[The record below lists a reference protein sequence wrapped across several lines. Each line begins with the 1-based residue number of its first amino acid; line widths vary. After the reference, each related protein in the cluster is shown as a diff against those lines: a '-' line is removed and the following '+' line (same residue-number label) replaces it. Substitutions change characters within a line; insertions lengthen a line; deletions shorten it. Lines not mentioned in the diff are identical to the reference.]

1 MELKFNNGKF
11 RIMQIADVQ
20 DTQNTSDDT
29 VRFIREAL
37 KMAKP
42 DLVVFTGDQVK
53 GYGFYLMGGDNKKK
67 VTECINKFLAPLDET
82 GIPFTFVFGNHDDQA
97 FSISKKEQFEI
108 YKSHENCVAY
118 NADDEID
125 GYCNHNL
132 EIKGEDGKT
141 KLNVYLV
148 DSLKATLDG
157 TCDHVHE
164 NQLEWYK
171 NTRDR
176 LKEEN
181 GDYVPSIV
189 FQHIPVEEIYELL
202 MEVPQGTPNSARG
215 YRQWE
220 GKFFSVN
227 PERVK
232 IDNRTF
238 IGETPSVPKEN
249 GGQFEVMNE
258 KGDVMAMFFGHD
270 HNNSFVG
277 EYKGMKMGYTQ
288 GCGFNVYGPGRKRGV
303 RIFDFQE
310 TNPVDFTTTTLT
322 VDDLDDFK
330 ITKKVKHG
338 FYTYAPTSVDAVKL
352 IAKKYVLPVAGAVAT
367 VATIGS
373 LLKKKI
379 K

>member
-11 RIMQIADVQ
+11 RIMQIADIQ
-20 DTQNTSDDT
+20 DTQHTSDAT

-37 KMAKP
+37 QKAKP
-42 DLVVFTGDQVK
+42 DLVVFTGDQIK
-53 GYGFYLMGGDNKKK
+53 GYGFYLFGGDNKKK
-67 VTECINKFLAPLDET
+67 VTECINKFLVPLDET

-97 FSISKKEQFEI
+97 FSISKKEQYAI
-108 YKSHENCVAY
+108 YNSHEMCVAY

-148 DSLKATLDG
+148 DSLTSTLDG

-181 GDYVPSIV
+181 GDYVPSVV
-189 FQHIPVEEIYELL
+189 FQHIPVNEIYELL
-202 MEVPQGTPNSARG
+202 MEVPKGTPNSARG
-215 YRQWE
+215 YREWE
-220 GKFFSVN
+220 GKYFAVN
-227 PERVK
+227 PQMAT

-238 IGETPSVPKEN
+238 IGETPSVPEKN
-249 GGQFEVMNE
+249 GGEFNVMNE
-258 KGDVMAMFFGHD
+258 KGDVFLMLFGHD
-270 HNNSFVG
+270 HNNSFIG
-277 EYKGMKMGYTQ
+277 EYKGMKLGYTQ
-288 GCGFNVYGPGRKRGV
+288 GCGFNVYGPGKKRGV
-303 RIFDFQE
+303 RLIDFDE
-310 TNPVDFTTTTLT
+310 SNPAEFTSTTLT
-322 VDDLDDFK
+322 VEDLEKFDVGN
-330 ITKKVKHG
+330 KVKHF
-338 FYTYAPTSVDAVKL
+338 FYSYAPTSVDAVKVL
-352 IAKKYVLPVAGAVAT
+352 AKQILPPVVAGIATTAVA
-367 VATIGS
+367 VK
-373 LLKKKI
+373 LLKKK

>member
-20 DTQNTSDDT
+20 DTQNTSDAT

-37 KMAKP
+37 KKAKP

-67 VTECINKFLAPLDET
+67 VTECINKFLTPLDET

-108 YKSHENCVAY
+108 YTSHDNCVAY

-148 DSLKATLDG
+148 DSLTATLDG

-181 GDYVPSIV
+181 GDYVPSVV
-189 FQHIPVEEIYELL
+189 FQHIPVNEIYELL
-202 MEVPQGTPNSARG
+202 IEVPKGTPNSARG
-215 YRQWE
+215 YREWE
-220 GKFFSVN
+220 GKYFSVN
-227 PERVK
+227 PQMVNV
-232 IDNRTF
+232 DDRTF

-249 GGQFEVMNE
+249 GGQFQVMNE
-258 KGDVMAMFFGHD
+258 KGDVFLMLFGHD
-270 HNNSFVG
+270 HNNSFIG
-277 EYKGMKMGYTQ
+277 EYNGMKLGYTQ
-288 GCGFNVYGPGRKRGV
+288 GCGFNVYGPGKKRGV
-303 RIFDFQE
+303 RLIDFDE
-310 TNPVDFTTTTLT
+310 NNPSDFKSTTLT
-322 VDDLDDFK
+322 VEDLEEFDVGNK
-330 ITKKVKHG
+330 IKHG
-338 FYTYAPTSVDAVKL
+338 FYTYAPTSVDSVKVL
-352 IAKKYVLPVAGAVAT
+352 AKQILPPVIGAVAT
-367 VATIGS
+367 TTVVVK
-373 LLKKKI
+373 LLKKK

>member
-20 DTQNTSDDT
+20 DTQRASDTT

-37 KMAKP
+37 KRAQP

-53 GYGFYLMGGDNKKK
+53 GYGFNLMGGDNKKK
-67 VTECINKFLAPLDET
+67 VTECINKFLTPLDET

-97 FSISKKEQFEI
+97 FSISKKEQLEI
-108 YKSHENCVAY
+108 YGSHENCVAY

-141 KLNVYLV
+141 KLNVYLM
-148 DSLKATLDG
+148 DSLTATLDG

-181 GDYVPSIV
+181 GDYVPSVV
-189 FQHIPVEEIYELL
+189 FQHIPVNEIYELL
-202 MEVPQGTPNSARG
+202 MEVPKGTPNSAQG
-215 YRQWE
+215 YRQWD
-220 GKFFSVN
+220 GKFFTVN
-227 PERVK
+227 PEMVK
-232 IDNRTF
+232 IDERTF
-238 IGETPSVPKEN
+238 IGETPSVPNEN
-249 GGQFEVMNE
+249 GGQFDVMNE
-258 KGDVMAMFFGHD
+258 KGDVFLMLFGHD
-270 HNNSFVG
+270 HNNSFIG

-288 GCGFNVYGPGRKRGV
+288 GCGFNVYGPGKNRGV
-303 RIFDFQE
+303 RIIDFNE
-310 TNPVDFTTTTLT
+310 ENPTDFVSTTLT
-322 VDDLDDFK
+322 VSDLEEFDTGNK
-330 ITKKVKHG
+330 LKYG
-338 FYTYAPTSVDAVKL
+338 FYTYAPTSVDSVKD
-352 IAKKYVLPVAGAVAT
+352 IAKKKVLPVVAAASALYG
-367 VATIGS
+367 VYKLI
-373 LLKKKI
+373 KKK

>member
-20 DTQNTSDDT
+20 DTQRTSDAT

-37 KMAKP
+37 RETKP
-42 DLVVFTGDQVK
+42 DLVVFTGDQIK
-53 GYGFYLMGGDNKKK
+53 GYGVNLFGGDNKKK
-67 VTECINKFLAPLDET
+67 VTECINKLLVPLDET
-82 GIPFTFVFGNHDDQA
+82 GFPFTFVFGNHDDQA
-97 FSISKKEQFEI
+97 FSISKKEQFDI
-108 YKSHENCVAY
+108 YSSHSNCVAF

-148 DSLKATLDG
+148 DSLTSKLDG

-171 NTRDR
+171 NTRDK

-181 GDYVPSIV
+181 GDYVPSVV
-189 FQHIPVEEIYELL
+189 FQHIPVNEIYELL
-202 MEVPQGTPNSARG
+202 MEVPKGTPNSARG
-215 YRQWE
+215 YREWD
-220 GKFFSVN
+220 GKYFAVN
-227 PERVK
+227 PERAT

-238 IGETPSVPKEN
+238 IGETPSVPEEN
-249 GGQFEVMNE
+249 GGEFDVMNE
-258 KGDVMAMFFGHD
+258 KGDVFLMLFGHD
-270 HNNSFVG
+270 HNNSFIG

-288 GCGFNVYGPGRKRGV
+288 GCGFNAYGPGKKRGV
-303 RIFDFQE
+303 RLIDFDE
-310 TNPVDFTTTTLT
+310 NNPTEYISTTFT
-322 VDDLDDFK
+322 VEDLENFDVGNMAK
-330 ITKKVKHG
+330 YIA
-338 FYTYAPTSVDAVKL
+338 YTYAPTSVDSVKVL
-352 IAKKYVLPVAGAVAT
+352 AKQILPPVIAGVGAVVLAT
-367 VATIGS
+367 K
-373 LLKKKI
+373 LLKKK

>member
-20 DTQNTSDDT
+20 DTQRTSDAT

-37 KMAKP
+37 KKAKP

-53 GYGFYLMGGDNKKK
+53 GYGFNLMGGDNKKK
-67 VTECINKFLAPLDET
+67 VTECINKFLTPLDET

-97 FSISKKEQFEI
+97 FSIGKKEQLEI
-108 YKSHENCVAY
+108 YSSHENCVAF

-148 DSLKATLDG
+148 DSLTATLDG

-164 NQLEWYK
+164 NQLEWYR
-171 NTRDR
+171 NTRDK

-181 GDYVPSIV
+181 GDYVPSVV
-189 FQHIPVEEIYELL
+189 FQHIPVNEIYELL
-202 MEVPQGTPNSARG
+202 MEVPKGTPNSAQG
-215 YRQWE
+215 YREWD
-220 GKFFSVN
+220 GKFFSMN
-227 PERVK
+227 PERVE
-232 IDNRTF
+232 INDRSF
-238 IGETPSVPKEN
+238 IGETPSVPHEN
-249 GGQFEVMNE
+249 GGQFQVMNE
-258 KGDVMAMFFGHD
+258 KGDVFLMLFGHD
-270 HNNSFVG
+270 HNNSFIG

-288 GCGFNVYGPGRKRGV
+288 GCGFNVYGPGKKRGV
-303 RIFDFQE
+303 RLIDFDE
-310 TNPVDFTTTTLT
+310 NNPADFRSTTLI
-322 VDDLDDFK
+322 VEDLEEFDVGNK
-330 ITKKVKHG
+330 LKHG
-338 FYTYAPTSVDAVKL
+338 FYTYAPTSVDAVKD
-352 IAKKYVLPVAGAVAT
+352 IAKRKVLPAVAVAT
-367 VATIGS
+367 AAYGAIK
-373 LLKKKI
+373 LIKKK

>member
-20 DTQNTSDDT
+20 DTQRTSDAT

-37 KMAKP
+37 KKTKP

-53 GYGFYLMGGDNKKK
+53 GYGFNLMGGDNKKK
-67 VTECINKFLAPLDET
+67 VTECINKFLVPLDET

-97 FSISKKEQFEI
+97 FSISKKEQLEI
-108 YKSHENCVAY
+108 YSSHENCVAF

-148 DSLKATLDG
+148 DSLTATLDG

-164 NQLEWYK
+164 NQLEWYR
-171 NTRDR
+171 NTRDK

-181 GDYVPSIV
+181 GGYVPSVV
-189 FQHIPVEEIYELL
+189 FQHIPVNEIYELL
-202 MEVPQGTPNSARG
+202 MEVPKGTTNSAQG
-215 YRQWE
+215 YREWD
-220 GKFFSVN
+220 GKFFSMN
-227 PERVK
+227 PERVD
-232 IDNRTF
+232 INDRSF
-238 IGETPSVPKEN
+238 IGETPSVPHEN
-249 GGQFEVMNE
+249 GGQFNVMNE
-258 KGDVMAMFFGHD
+258 KGDIFLMLFGHD
-270 HNNSFVG
+270 HNNSFIG

-288 GCGFNVYGPGRKRGV
+288 GCGFNVYGPGKKRGV
-303 RIFDFQE
+303 RLIDFNE
-310 TNPVDFTTTTLT
+310 SNPVDFTSTTLT
-322 VDDLDDFK
+322 VEDLEEFDVGNK
-330 ITKKVKHG
+330 LKHG
-338 FYTYAPTSVDAVKL
+338 FYTYAPTSVDSVKD
-352 IAKKYVLPVAGAVAT
+352 IAKRKVLPAVAVAT
-367 VATIGS
+367 AIYGAYK
-373 LLKKKI
+373 LIKKK

>member
-20 DTQNTSDDT
+20 DTQRTSDAT

-37 KMAKP
+37 KKAQP

-53 GYGFYLMGGDNKKK
+53 GYGFNLMGGDNKKK
-67 VTECINKFLAPLDET
+67 VTECINKFLTPLDET

-108 YKSHENCVAY
+108 YKSHENCIAF

-132 EIKGEDGKT
+132 EIKGDDGQT

-148 DSLKATLDG
+148 DSLTATLDG

-171 NTRDR
+171 NTRDK

-181 GDYVPSIV
+181 GDYVPSVV
-189 FQHIPVEEIYELL
+189 FQHIPVNEIYELL
-202 MEVPQGTPNSARG
+202 IEVPKGTPNSAQGFRE
-215 YRQWE
+215 WE
-220 GKFFSVN
+220 GKYFSVN
-227 PERVK
+227 PEMVTV
-232 IDNRTF
+232 DDRTF
-238 IGETPSVPKEN
+238 IGETPSVPNEN

-258 KGDVMAMFFGHD
+258 KGDVFLMLFGHD
-270 HNNSFVG
+270 HNNSFIG
-277 EYKGMKMGYTQ
+277 EYKGMKLGYTQ
-288 GCGFNVYGPGRKRGV
+288 GCGFNVYGPGKKRGV
-303 RIFDFQE
+303 RLIDFDE
-310 TNPVDFTTTTLT
+310 NNPADFKSTTLT
-322 VDDLDDFK
+322 VEDLENFNVGNK
-330 ITKKVKHG
+330 LKHG
-338 FYTYAPTSVDAVKL
+338 FYTYAPTSVDAVKD
-352 IAKKYVLPVAGAVAT
+352 IAKKKVLPVAVAT
-367 VATIGS
+367 TAVYAVYKLIKR
-373 LLKKKI
+373 KK
-379 K
+379 

>member
-20 DTQNTSDDT
+20 DTQRTSDAT

-37 KMAKP
+37 KKAKP

-53 GYGFYLMGGDNKKK
+53 GYGFNLMGGDNKKK
-67 VTECINKFLAPLDET
+67 VTECINKFLTPLDET

-97 FSISKKEQFEI
+97 FSISKKEQLEI
-108 YKSHENCVAY
+108 YSSHENCVAF

-132 EIKGEDGKT
+132 EIKSEDGQT

-148 DSLKATLDG
+148 DSLTATLDG

-181 GDYVPSIV
+181 GEYVPSVV
-189 FQHIPVEEIYELL
+189 FQHIPVNEIYELL
-202 MEVPQGTPNSARG
+202 MEVPKGTPNSAQG
-215 YRQWE
+215 YREWD
-220 GKFFSVN
+220 GKFFAMN
-227 PERVK
+227 PERVYVN
-232 IDNRTF
+232 DRSF
-238 IGETPSVPKEN
+238 IGETPSVPEEN
-249 GGQFEVMNE
+249 GGQFDVMNE
-258 KGDVMAMFFGHD
+258 KGDVFLMLFGHD
-270 HNNSFVG
+270 HNNSFIG

-288 GCGFNVYGPGRKRGV
+288 GCGFNVYGPGKKRGV
-303 RIFDFQE
+303 RLIDFDE
-310 TNPVDFTTTTLT
+310 CNPVDFTSTTLT
-322 VDDLDDFK
+322 VEDLEEFDVGNK
-330 ITKKVKHG
+330 LKHG
-338 FYTYAPTSVDAVKL
+338 FYTYAPTSVDAVKD
-352 IAKKYVLPVAGAVAT
+352 IAKRKVLPVAAAVAT
-367 VATIGS
+367 VYGAIK
-373 LLKKKI
+373 LIKKK

>member
-20 DTQNTSDDT
+20 DTNKTSDAT

-37 KMAKP
+37 KNAKP
-42 DLVVFTGDQVK
+42 DLVVFTGDQIK
-53 GYGFYLMGGDNKKK
+53 GYGFNLYGGDAKDK
-67 VTECINKFLAPLDET
+67 VMTCINSFLAPLAET

-97 FSISKKEQFEI
+97 FSISKKEQLEI
-108 YKSHENCVAY
+108 YKSHSNCVAY
-118 NADDEID
+118 NADDEIE

-132 EIKGEDGKT
+132 EIKGTDGKT

-148 DSLKATLDG
+148 DSLTATLDG

-171 NTRDR
+171 NTRDK

-189 FQHIPVEEIYELL
+189 FQHIPVPEIYELL
-202 MEVPQGTPNSARG
+202 IEVPKGTEGAAQGF
-215 YRQWE
+215 RQYA
-220 GKFFSVN
+220 GKYYAMN
-227 PERVK
+227 PERVA
-232 IDNRTF
+232 IDDRSF
-238 IGETPSVPKEN
+238 CGETPSIPETN
-249 GGQFEVMNE
+249 GGQFDVMNE
-258 KGDVMAMFFGHD
+258 KGDVFAMFFGHD

-277 EYKGMKMGYTQ
+277 EYNGMKMGYTQ

-303 RIFDFQE
+303 RLFDFDE
-310 TNPVDFTTTTLT
+310 TDPANFETTTLT
-322 VDDLDDFK
+322 VEDIGEFHVGNP
-330 ITKKVKHG
+330 VKHF
-338 FYTYAPTSVDAVKL
+338 FYSYAPTSVDAVKD
-352 IAKKYVLPVAGAVAT
+352 IAKKKVLPIAAAIGAT
-367 VATIGS
+367 VATYK
-373 LLKKKI
+373 LYKKK

>member
-20 DTQNTSDDT
+20 DTQRTSDAT

-37 KMAKP
+37 KKTKP

-53 GYGFYLMGGDNKKK
+53 GYGFNLMGGDNKKK
-67 VTECINKFLAPLDET
+67 VTECINKFLVPLDET

-97 FSISKKEQFEI
+97 FSISKKEQLEI
-108 YKSHENCVAY
+108 YSSHENCVAF

-148 DSLKATLDG
+148 DSLTATLDG

-164 NQLEWYK
+164 NQLEWYR
-171 NTRDR
+171 NTRDK

-181 GDYVPSIV
+181 GDYVPSVV
-189 FQHIPVEEIYELL
+189 FQHIPVNEIYELL
-202 MEVPQGTPNSARG
+202 MEVPKGTPNSAQG
-215 YRQWE
+215 YREWD
-220 GKFFSVN
+220 GKFFSMN
-227 PERVK
+227 PERVD
-232 IDNRTF
+232 INDRSF
-238 IGETPSVPKEN
+238 IGETPSVPHEN
-249 GGQFEVMNE
+249 GGQFNVMNE
-258 KGDVMAMFFGHD
+258 KGDIFLMLFGHD
-270 HNNSFVG
+270 HNNSFIG

-288 GCGFNVYGPGRKRGV
+288 GCGFNVYGPGKKRGV
-303 RIFDFQE
+303 RLIDFNE
-310 TNPVDFTTTTLT
+310 INPVDFTSTTLT
-322 VDDLDDFK
+322 VEDLEEFDVGNK
-330 ITKKVKHG
+330 LKHG
-338 FYTYAPTSVDAVKL
+338 FYTYAPTSVDSVKD
-352 IAKKYVLPVAGAVAT
+352 IAKRKVLPAVAVAT
-367 VATIGS
+367 AIYGAYK
-373 LLKKKI
+373 LIKKK

>member
-20 DTQNTSDDT
+20 DTQNTSDAT

-37 KMAKP
+37 NKAKP

-67 VTECINKFLAPLDET
+67 VTECINKFLTPLDET

-97 FSISKKEQFEI
+97 FSISKKEQLKI
-108 YKSHENCVAY
+108 YNSHSNCVAY

-132 EIKGEDGKT
+132 EIRGEDGKT

-148 DSLKATLDG
+148 DSLTATLDG

-164 NQLEWYK
+164 DQLEWYR

-181 GDYVPSIV
+181 GYYVPSVV
-189 FQHIPVEEIYELL
+189 FQHIPVNEIYELL
-202 MEVPQGTPNSARG
+202 IEVPKGTPNSARG
-215 YRQWE
+215 YREWE
-220 GKFFSVN
+220 GKYFSVN
-227 PERVK
+227 PEMVTV
-232 IDNRTF
+232 DDRTF

-249 GGQFEVMNE
+249 GGQFDVMNE
-258 KGDVMAMFFGHD
+258 KGDVFLMLFGHD
-270 HNNSFVG
+270 HNNSFIG
-277 EYKGMKMGYTQ
+277 EYKGMKLGYTQ
-288 GCGFNVYGPGRKRGV
+288 GCGFNVYGPGKKRGV
-303 RIFDFQE
+303 RIIDFYENNPQE
-310 TNPVDFTTTTLT
+310 FKSTTLT
-322 VDDLDDFK
+322 VEDFEK
-330 ITKKVKHG
+330 FDVGNKLKHG
-338 FYTYAPTSVDAVKL
+338 FYTYAPTSVDSVKVLAKQILPPLIGTVAATTLAVKL
-352 IAKKYVLPVAGAVAT
+352 FR
-367 VATIGS
+367 
-373 LLKKKI
+373 KKK
-379 K
+379 